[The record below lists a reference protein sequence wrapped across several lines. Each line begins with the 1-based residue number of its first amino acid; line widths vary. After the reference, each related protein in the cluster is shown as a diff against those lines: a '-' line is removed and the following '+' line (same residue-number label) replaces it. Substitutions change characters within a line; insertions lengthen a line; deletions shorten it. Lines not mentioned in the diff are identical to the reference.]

1 MFHCNEILRHGIVD
15 QELISTDRGIGDS
28 LYAWLRRSD
37 YSKVREKVDA
47 GFGIGLPI
55 KGVPVKGDGKFSES
69 DFNEWKRQ
77 VDAGMGR
84 SFTETESILI
94 MKSTVSASVVE
105 AWTECIRQSSAPQ
118 VGLVANLEELETP
131 EHVAFSV
138 RYIPDRPSSMPPVV
152 TSNGFQVLGATALTP
167 LNEGDEIPF
176 GGVGTLLSRDR
187 YEAVSI
193 QLNTS
198 AGSLTKTIAGR
209 PRPPVPPAKEVFK
222 VEVIMS
228 GSDIT
233 AYVTGPAEWLPMI
246 QKVEHSWR
254 RLIKFGGSGPMPTI
268 WVPMPEIV
276 SQSIDVLSRFLST
289 KTDRPNDGWK
299 CIGLDSRIHF
309 GDGEQRDF
317 HWTRP

>member
-1 MFHCNEILRHGIVD
+1 MIHCNEILRHGIVD
-15 QELISTDRGIGDS
+15 QELISTDRNIGDS

-37 YSKVREKVDA
+37 YSTVRAKVDA
-47 GFGIGLPI
+47 GLKIFFPI
-55 KGVPVKGDGKFSES
+55 KGVPVKGDSNFSES

-77 VDAGMGR
+77 IDAGMGR

-94 MKSTVSASVVE
+94 LKSTISASIVE
-105 AWTECIRQSSAPQ
+105 AWTECIIRSSAPQ

-138 RYIPDRPSSMPPVV
+138 RYIPDRPTSMPPIV

-167 LNEGDEIPF
+167 LKEGDEIPF

-187 YEAVSI
+187 YEAVSV

-209 PRPPVPPAKEVFK
+209 PVPIVKPAKDVFK
-222 VEVIMS
+222 VEVIIS

-233 AYVTGPAEWLPMI
+233 AYVSGPAEWLQMI
-246 QKVEHSWR
+246 EKVEYSWQR
-254 RLIKFGGSGPMPTI
+254 RAKFGWKHAEMWLPYP
-268 WVPMPEIV
+268 PIV
-276 SQSIDVLSRFLST
+276 STSIDVLSRFSST
-289 KTDRPNDGWK
+289 KTDRRDDDWR
-299 CIGLDSRIHF
+299 CLGLDSRIYY